1 VTFATCL
8 LRRMLAKRSAFP
20 WNEHYVLPQL
30 LSEYF
35 TTFTF
40 LFRFAALKRKDAVSP
55 LFASVIEQVGM

>member
-30 LSEYF
+30 LF
-35 TTFTF
+35 ITFHDF
-40 LFRFAALKRKDAVSP
+40 HFSVQVRALKRKDAVSP